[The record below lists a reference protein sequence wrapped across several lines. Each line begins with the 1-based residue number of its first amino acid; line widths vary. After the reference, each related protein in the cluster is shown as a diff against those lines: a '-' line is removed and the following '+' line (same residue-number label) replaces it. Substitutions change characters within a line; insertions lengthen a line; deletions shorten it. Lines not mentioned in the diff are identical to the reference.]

1 MDELDDLSRRITTY
15 WESLGRKLKVAEYI
29 LEGITVNNVEYPS
42 PEKKAM
48 QMLKSWYEEEK
59 GSTIAKLAAALR
71 KLGKG
76 RLAEQLEDSDLAGAT
91 DK

>member
-1 MDELDDLSRRITTY
+1 MVELDDLSKKITSV
-15 WESLGRKLKVAEYI
+15 WQSLGRKLKVAEYI

-48 QMLKSWYEEEK
+48 QMLKAWDKTGK

-71 KLGKG
+71 ELGNG

-91 DK
+91 D